1 MAFFRFQA
9 MVISLV
15 VFLCSHC
22 LEIFGFSLILSIY
35 VFFSL
40 RVPLLINKVQ
50 LLYHLTPSGD

>member
-1 MAFFRFQA
+1 MAFFRFQT

-35 VFFSL
+35 VFFFSL

-50 LLYHLTPSGD
+50 LLYH

>member
-1 MAFFRFQA
+1 MAFFRFRA

-50 LLYHLTPSGD
+50 LLYH

>member
-22 LEIFGFSLILSIY
+22 LEIFGFSLSIY

-50 LLYHLTPSGD
+50 LLYH

>member
-1 MAFFRFQA
+1 MAFFRFWA

-35 VFFSL
+35 VFFFFESSSSNKL
-40 RVPLLINKVQ
+40 SAVIIPLNSQ
-50 LLYHLTPSGD
+50 W

>member
-35 VFFSL
+35 VFFFFEISSS
-40 RVPLLINKVQ
+40 NK
-50 LLYHLTPSGD
+50 